1 MKKPAV
7 MLTLTIIALLT
18 VGYSYA
24 CQNGGININ
33 PNSNFEAAFTNVTI
47 SDNEAEIDVAIT
59 SAQIT
64 PDGNTINVF
73 ISNAYPSY
81 EAYIT
86 YTIKNEGKMPAHFNS
101 LTITNPNPEAL
112 EITTTNHT
120 GTWLQPDQTVQ
131 GTTTIRILQE
141 AKQNWQY
148 QFQICIGI
156 SFQQNY
162 PKSLG
167 FWKQQFSRNLDKNG
181 KPQIDAQTLEQY
193 LNRINSQSQIF
204 KFTGTQQQKL
214 QKALNILEMPKRPTM
229 LDKLKAQLLTLW
241 LNSVAGWTEGY
252 SLNGMTAQDIIEGSE
267 SAITNQLTGEYEYWK
282 DLCESFNKLGGE

>member
-1 MKKPAV
+1 
-7 MLTLTIIALLT
+7 
-18 VGYSYA
+18 
-24 CQNGGININ
+24 
-33 PNSNFEAAFTNVTI
+33 
-47 SDNEAEIDVAIT
+47 
-59 SAQIT
+59 
-64 PDGNTINVF
+64 
-73 ISNAYPSY
+73 
-81 EAYIT
+81 
-86 YTIKNEGKMPAHFNS
+86 
-101 LTITNPNPEAL
+101 
-112 EITTTNHT
+112 
-120 GTWLQPDQTVQ
+120 VQ

-167 FWKQQFSRNLDKNG
+167 FWKQQFSTNLDKNG

>member
-24 CQNGGININ
+24 YKNGGINIK
-33 PNSNFEAAFTNVTI
+33 PNKFDIAFANVI
-47 SDNEAEIDVAIT
+47 ANDNEAEIDVAIT

-64 PDGNTINVF
+64 PDGNTINVY
-73 ISNAYPSY
+73 ISNAYPGY
-81 EAYIT
+81 EAYVT
-86 YTIKNEGKMPAHFNS
+86 YTIQNTGKMPAHFIS

-112 EITTTNHT
+112 EITTTDHT
-120 GTWLQPDQTVQ
+120 GTWLSPDQTVH

-148 QFQICIGI
+148 QFQISIGI
-156 SFQQNY
+156 SFQEKR
-162 PKSLG
+162 PRSIG
-167 FWKQQFSRNLDKNG
+167 FWKQQFSTNLDKRG
-181 KPQIDAQTLEQY
+181 KPQIDARTLEQY
-193 LNRINSQSQIF
+193 LNQINSQSQIF

-214 QKALNILEMPKRPTM
+214 QKALDILEMPKRPTM

-252 SLNGMTAQDIIEGSE
+252 TLNGMTAQDIIEGSE
-267 SAITNQLTGEYEYWK
+267 NAITKQLTGEYECWK